1 MYIEVEVPNDKA
13 QVFIEFLKSLKIVKR
28 YEVIE
33 PNDVTVNA
41 MKEAL
46 EGKSEVIT
54 IDNLKREFNDSQK
67 N

>member
-33 PNDVTVNA
+33 PNDVTINA

-54 IDNLKREFNDSQK
+54 IDSLKREFNDSQK